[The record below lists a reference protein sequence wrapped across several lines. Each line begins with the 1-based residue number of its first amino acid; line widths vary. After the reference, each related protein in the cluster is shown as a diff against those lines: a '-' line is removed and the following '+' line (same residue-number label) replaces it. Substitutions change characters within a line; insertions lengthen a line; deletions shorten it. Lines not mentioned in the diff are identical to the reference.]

1 MRKFLLLA
9 ALIVGVL
16 AAATPTQSQMFGRP
30 KPVAADPS
38 SIDCA
43 ALARMPNAPM
53 TQAACEQM
61 IGQAKAMQSA
71 MDDPAGQRPGDAA
84 MTCDEVKA
92 ELSTQQNIGVS
103 RDHLAEGQ
111 AASADYLAR
120 EKRVQAEGA
129 ALAARQ
135 AAVNT
140 GAAALSL
147 VPGVGAAASTAAAAS
162 TMAATSAFGQRANA
176 ELTPARRRLSSSTAA
191 SMGDVTR
198 SMQDNPRFA
207 TLARLAQEK
216 NCR

>member
-1 MRKFLLLA
+1 MRRFLLMA
-9 ALIVGVL
+9 GSIVGVL

-61 IGQAKAMQSA
+61 MGQAKSMQSA

-84 MTCDEVKA
+84 MTCDQVKA
-92 ELSTQQNIGVS
+92 ELSTQQNVGVS
-103 RDHLAEGQ
+103 HEHVAEGQ
-111 AASADYLAR
+111 AASADYLST
-120 EKRVQAEGA
+120 EKRVKAEGA
-129 ALAARQ
+129 ALSAGQ
-135 AAVNT
+135 TAVNT

-162 TMAATSAFGQRANA
+162 TMAATNAFGQRANA
-176 ELTPARRRLSSSTAA
+176 ELTPARQRLTSSAAA
-191 SMGDVTR
+191 SMGDVAR

-216 NCR
+216 DCR